1 MANDSSN
8 DPSPEQP
15 FEFLCPPRRAM
26 ANDQQRSFIKRTHPD
41 NGFLCPLR
49 RAMANDESTGTPA
62 YVTCFYAL
70 YVGLWLTT
78 PSSSLRS
85 NRPMNCFYALYVGLW
100 LTTPVTR
107 INAPRAHL
115 VSMPSTSGYG

>member
-1 MANDSSN
+1 MANDLRWIGRHVPRFVLFLCPLRRAMANDSSN

-78 PSSSLRS
+78 A
-85 NRPMNCFYALYVGLW
+85 RP
-100 LTTPVTR
+100 TPV
-107 INAPRAHL
+107 PR
-115 VSMPSTSGYG
+115 PGY

>member
-41 NGFLCPLR
+41 NGLLCPLRRAMANDSKTDTGATAWLLAFLCPLR

-78 PSSSLRS
+78 A
-85 NRPMNCFYALYVGLW
+85 RP
-100 LTTPVTR
+100 TPV
-107 INAPRAHL
+107 PR
-115 VSMPSTSGYG
+115 PGY